1 MSDAISLGVRERAR
15 SFATLRERAR
25 VNAPTLAEVGL
36 ASLSAI
42 LLIVSFPD
50 FNLWPLAWVALV
62 PLLICIS
69 RRPQGAPAFIA
80 GLMTGTL
87 FFFGSCYWLTYA
99 MVRYG
104 GIPAPIA
111 YLLLVPGA
119 LVVGL
124 FPALFSLVLARLVA
138 RWGNGAFFLA
148 PLVWAAFEWARLG
161 ITGQLWNAVGYSQ
174 AYHPA
179 LIQAAR
185 WGGVYAVGFLILLA
199 NASLAYAVM
208 QRTTRALA
216 VAIVALALASML
228 IALSFYSTAPGMSAL
243 RDGPETVVV
252 GLQPDVPMD
261 PVESTAEMQA
271 LVLRHLQMS
280 EAALRSWEAGAFEDD
295 GKTAARDEERKRQ
308 LAQARGS
315 VSRVIVWPESPMNFQ
330 YAKDTEFR
338 ELVAA
343 FTTRNRTSVLFNSLE
358 PAPAGGAYNAAV
370 LVNEEGRAVAQ
381 YDKIRLLPFGEYV
394 PLPRW
399 IPGVSLVPV
408 MVGDFTPGAEYPL
421 MPLGQTRAG
430 VFICFESAFPS
441 IARRFADEGA
451 DVLINISND
460 GYLGP
465 TPVMR
470 QHLANTV
477 FRAVENGR
485 PVLRVT
491 NTGITAYISER
502 GEVRDATR
510 GFEPAVR
517 TWTVNRAT
525 TGKTFY
531 TKYGDLFVGICA
543 ALSLLIF
550 FASLIRKPA
559 RMRMARKI

>member
-1 MSDAISLGVRERAR
+1 MSDVISLDVRERAR
-15 SFATLRERAR
+15 PFATLRERAR
-25 VNAPTLAEVGL
+25 VNAPTLTEVGL
-36 ASLSAI
+36 ASLSAL

-62 PLLICIS
+62 PLLICIA
-69 RRPQGAPAFIA
+69 RRPQVPTAFIA

-111 YLLLVPGA
+111 YMLLLPGA
-119 LVVGL
+119 FVVGL

-148 PLVWAAFEWARLG
+148 PLVWAACEWARLG
-161 ITGQLWNAVGYSQ
+161 ITGQLWNAIGYSQ

-185 WGGVYAVGFLILLA
+185 WGGVYAVGFLILMV
-199 NASLAYAVM
+199 NASLAYAVT

-216 VAIVALALASML
+216 VAIAALALVSML
-228 IALSFYSTAPGMSAL
+228 IALSFYSSAQGMSAL

-252 GLQPDVPMD
+252 GLQPDVPME
-261 PVESTAEMQA
+261 PVASTAEMEA

-295 GKTAARDEERKRQ
+295 GKTLARDEERKHQ
-308 LAQARGS
+308 LAQARSS
-315 VSRVIVWPESPMNFQ
+315 VARVVVWPESPMNFT

-421 MPLGQTRAG
+421 MPLGSARAG

-441 IARRFADEGA
+441 IARTFADEGA

-517 TWTVNRAT
+517 TWTVRRAT
-525 TGKTFY
+525 SAKTFY
-531 TKYGDLFVGICA
+531 TKYGDLFVGMCA

-550 FASLIRKPA
+550 FASLRRKPA
-559 RMRMARKI
+559 RMSVARKV